1 MIQIIKALVN
11 SPQEKKISVKQELE
25 VAEQKVYTNLKHLS
39 QREETNG
46 ATEEEGK
53 KKDFLKLKRNK
64 VLKHNKT
71 NITKQFKYDYG
82 YSRS

>member
-53 KKDFLKLKRNK
+53 KKDFLKLKVSLRIFSH
-64 VLKHNKT
+64 LLLD
-71 NITKQFKYDYG
+71 ITYL
-82 YSRS
+82 

>member
-11 SPQEKKISVKQELE
+11 SPQEKEISVKQELE

-53 KKDFLKLKRNK
+53 KKDFLKLKVSLRIFSH
-64 VLKHNKT
+64 LLLD
-71 NITKQFKYDYG
+71 ITYL
-82 YSRS
+82 